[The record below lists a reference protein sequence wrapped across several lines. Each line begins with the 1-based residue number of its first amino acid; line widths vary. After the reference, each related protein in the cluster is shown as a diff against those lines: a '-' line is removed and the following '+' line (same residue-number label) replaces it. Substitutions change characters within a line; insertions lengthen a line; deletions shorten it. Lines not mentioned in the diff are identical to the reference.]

1 MMFHVIRHRYI
12 IKKLSKENIM
22 SSEEEK
28 LRKELSKARRLNSQL
43 VDKLKEAEAEEI
55 AKKNQNFLQLY
66 KQELIELRALT
77 TKDPMAMTL
86 LFLLVEKMN
95 KQNAIVMS
103 QKTMMQITAKSRP
116 TISRAV
122 KTLKESKFLQVVKI
136 GSANAYVV
144 NSKVFWQAGVNG
156 KFAVFN
162 ATVVASGDEQTKN
175 YIENWQNVK
184 LKHVPMFNEQVIEA
198 PENKEEQQKLDLGD

>member
-1 MMFHVIRHRYI
+1 
-12 IKKLSKENIM
+12 M

-28 LRKELSKARRLNSQL
+28 LREELSKARRLNNQL
-43 VDKLKEAEAEEI
+43 VDRLKEAEAEEI
-55 AKKNQNFLQLY
+55 TRKNQNFLQLY
-66 KQELIELRALT
+66 KQELMELRALT

-103 QKTMMQITAKSRP
+103 QKTMMQITGKSRP

-122 KTLKESKFLQVVKI
+122 KTLKDSMFLQVVKI
-136 GSANAYVV
+136 GSANAYVI
-144 NSKVFWQAGVNG
+144 NSKVFWQSGVNG

-162 ATVVASGDEQTKN
+162 ATVVASGAEQTKN

-184 LKHVPMFNEQVIEA
+184 LKHVPMINEQVIEA
-198 PENKEEQQKLDLGD
+198 PEKKEEQQKLDLGDNENDN